1 MAKKKDPKKTYGGK
15 MFSGTAAADFAKAKA
30 KVEEAVGRRG
40 RITTA
45 LKKATE
51 S

>member
-1 MAKKKDPKKTYGGK
+1 MAEKKDPKKTHGGK